1 MKPPNFFEDFIKN
14 NNYFLVIAV
23 RYINIFPHL
32 NDIDMNSLAEVSFQH
47 VSDCI
52 DVLTTLSDQITRS
65 MKFDGDFDSIVL
77 LCVYIDGMYIQD
89 IIPPEPEVLFQHLG
103 YDQDW

>member
-1 MKPPNFFEDFIKN
+1 MKPPNFSEDFIKIIII
-14 NNYFLVIAV
+14 FLVIAV

-32 NDIDMNSLAEVSFQH
+32 NDIDMNPLTEVSLQH
-47 VSDCI
+47 VSDSI
-52 DVLTTLSDQITRS
+52 DVLTALSDQTTRS

-89 IIPPEPEVLFQHLG
+89 IISPEPEMFFQHLG
-103 YDQDW
+103 YD